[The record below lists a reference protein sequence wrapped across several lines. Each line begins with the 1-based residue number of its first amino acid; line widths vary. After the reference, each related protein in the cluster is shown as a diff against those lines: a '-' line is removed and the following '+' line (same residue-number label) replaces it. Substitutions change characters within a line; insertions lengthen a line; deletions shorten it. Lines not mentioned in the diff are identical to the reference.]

1 MTARPARITGA
12 ETAVAEEF
20 ASVLDMASR
29 VDQGLSTA
37 QWHYLWQ
44 TSAQLAQAAAA
55 LHDRLSAQDGRFDSN
70 LTLRPSV
77 VRPAAIREAQLYRA
91 GRALHPDGADGA

>member
-1 MTARPARITGA
+1 MTARPARLTSA

-20 ASVLDMASR
+20 ASVLDLVSR
-29 VDQGLSTA
+29 VDQGLTTA

-44 TSAQLAQAAAA
+44 TSAQLARAAAA
-55 LHDRLSAQDGRFDSN
+55 LHDRLSAPDGRFDTT

-77 VRPAAIREAQLYRA
+77 VQSAAIRQAKLYRA